1 MDESEERMP
10 QQCAVRV
17 GEECRLCVPGAS
29 GPQDCG
35 LAYLVMTDPELRDEL
50 ARQQARLAERRA
62 PGVEDHERPNQAGT
76 YDPVPATLPALLSTD

>member
-1 MDESEERMP
+1 MDESKERTF

-35 LAYLVMTDPELRDEL
+35 LAYLVMTDPGLRDEL
-50 ARQQARLAERRA
+50 ARLQAALTRNATRSGQRNDDHDRPERGR
-62 PGVEDHERPNQAGT
+62 D
-76 YDPVPATLPALLSTD
+76 L

>member
-1 MDESEERMP
+1 MDESKERTF

-50 ARQQARLAERRA
+50 ARLQAALTRNATRGQRD
-62 PGVEDHERPNQAGT
+62 EDHDRPPHGR
-76 YDPVPATLPALLSTD
+76 DR